1 MGLLGNMRLLP
12 HPVIPAWSPNW
23 LPSAFEW
30 EPPPSVS
37 TVTSQLR
44 NKESSML
51 KNALIIATSLLVST
65 AAFAE
70 VKADCTAQMNG
81 EARCEFMNTG
91 KKKDSAC
98 VVIEVV
104 RAYDAKLYSRPS
116 FGGKGAALTSEKI
129 CSGLVEPQ
137 DIRERSPS
145 NSWSVRGTPMSP
157 MSFCESDNPWE
168 KASTNCIMAT
178 KSVPI

>member
-1 MGLLGNMRLLP
+1 
-12 HPVIPAWSPNW
+12 
-23 LPSAFEW
+23 
-30 EPPPSVS
+30 
-37 TVTSQLR
+37 
-44 NKESSML
+44 ML
-51 KNALIIATSLLVST
+51 KSAVIAAASIFVSAT
-65 AAFAE
+65 AFAE

-104 RAYDAKLYSRPS
+104 RAYDAKLYSRPTL
-116 FGGKGAALTSEKI
+116 GGKGAALSSDKI

-137 DIRERSPS
+137 DLRERSPS
-145 NSWSVRGTPMSP
+145 NSWSVNGTPMSP

-168 KASTNCIMAT
+168 KASTNCTMTT
-178 KSVPI
+178 KVVAN